1 MKIRADDT
9 VLIIKGKDRGKQAK
23 VKSIFPD
30 QNRVIVEGINIALRH
45 TKANQ
50 TVRQAGI
57 IQKALPIAVANIVLI
72 CSNCNKPTKVG
83 LKIMDDGTKARVC
96 GKCSYEQL

>member
-23 VKSIFPD
+23 VKSVFPD
-30 QNRVIVEGINIALRH
+30 QNKVIVEGINIALRH

>member
-23 VKSIFPD
+23 VKSVFPD
-30 QNRVIVEGINIALRH
+30 QNKVIVEGINIALRH

-57 IQKALPIAVANIVLI
+57 IQKELPIAVANIVLI

>member
-1 MKIRADDT
+1 MKIRTDDT

-23 VKSIFPD
+23 VNSVFPK

-57 IQKALPIAVANIVLI
+57 IQKELPIAVANIALI